1 MSADLEQIA
10 LIRSQTLAL
19 IAQITAAPKPSYN
32 IDGQQV
38 AWGDYLRQLQQTV
51 DWCNRKL
58 AEGLPCEL
66 RSQAFT

>member
-10 LIRSQTLAL
+10 LIRSQTLAR
-19 IAQITAAPKPSYN
+19 IVEITATPKPSYS
-32 IDGQQV
+32 IDGQQID
-38 AWGDYLRQLQQTV
+38 WSEYLRQLELTV

-58 AEGLPCEL
+58 AEGCPCEL